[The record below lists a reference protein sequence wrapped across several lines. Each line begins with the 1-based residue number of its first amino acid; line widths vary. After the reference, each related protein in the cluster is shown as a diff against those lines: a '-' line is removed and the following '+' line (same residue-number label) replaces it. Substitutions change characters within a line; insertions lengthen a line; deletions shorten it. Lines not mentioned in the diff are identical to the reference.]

1 VSITVSGLSSGI
13 DYDTMIT
20 KLMAVESQP
29 LTALKTKE
37 TNTNAK
43 LTALGTVKS
52 ALSTFQ
58 ATMQGLSYAT
68 TYQNINSSVADATV
82 ATANASSI
90 AKTGT
95 YSLEVTKLAQAQ
107 KLVAAGKDSATN
119 TIGNGVISF
128 DFGTISGATLDDT
141 TKKYSGATF
150 TSAGTGVKTVTIDA
164 ANNSL
169 SGIREAINNAAIG
182 VTATIVNDGSGS
194 PYRLALTVQNSGKA
208 NSLKIST
215 TGDSALSALM
225 NNDPAGTQGF
235 QENATAQNAELK
247 VDGIAVTKA
256 SNSVS
261 DVIAGVT
268 ISLLKTNKD
277 SATSITVLRDTSK
290 VTEAVNSFVS
300 AYNEVSKTM
309 KDLVAYN
316 ATTKVGAVLNGE
328 GTIRDIQTQLRK
340 VLSSAVTGGTNTLTM
355 LPQAGVSFQKDG
367 TLAIDSTKLQSALT
381 NYPND
386 FASLFGSNGSATDS
400 LASFV
405 SSTSSSKPGTYAL
418 NISQLATQGSI
429 VGTSAA
435 GLNLTSSN
443 NTLQVKLDGV
453 TATIT
458 LNAATYGSAAALAT
472 EIQSKIN
479 SAASFTAV
487 GSGAK
492 VSVSDDGTLTITSNR
507 YGSAS
512 NASITGG
519 NGQANLNMGTGASI
533 AVGVDVAGSING
545 VAATGSGQLLTGASG
560 DTNGIRVSITG
571 GSLGTRGSVSYSQ
584 GYAYQFDSLL
594 TSILGE
600 SGSIATRIDGINTT
614 LADMSKQETT
624 WNGRL
629 TAMEK
634 RYRTQF
640 SALET
645 LLSNMNSTSTYLT
658 QQLDSLAALRNQK
671 N

>member
-1 VSITVSGLSSGI
+1 MSITVSGLSSGI

-277 SATSITVLRDTSK
+277 SAISITVLRDTSK

>member
-1 VSITVSGLSSGI
+1 
-13 DYDTMIT
+13 MIT